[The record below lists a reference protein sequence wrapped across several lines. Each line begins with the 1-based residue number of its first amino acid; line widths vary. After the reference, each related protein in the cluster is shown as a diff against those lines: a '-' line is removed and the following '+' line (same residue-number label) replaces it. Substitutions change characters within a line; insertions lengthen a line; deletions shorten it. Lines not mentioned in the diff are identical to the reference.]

1 MVQLCMDQ
9 AVVHELCNQTHL
21 NAYRCGLCST
31 PGAIDNMPTDN
42 LLGKQE
48 GMLTEFKTL
57 NDYTIKRHADSSH
70 HQKVKREM
78 KHNKAKLVSA
88 NLQQISSNENPANF
102 ITNTHFHA
110 GIGIYIKFQ

>member
-1 MVQLCMDQ
+1 MVQP
-9 AVVHELCNQTHL
+9 CNQTHL

-31 PGAIDNMPTDN
+31 PGAIDNMPTDL
-42 LLGKQE
+42 LLGKRE

-110 GIGIYIKFQ
+110 GIGIYIKFSQLFFQKI